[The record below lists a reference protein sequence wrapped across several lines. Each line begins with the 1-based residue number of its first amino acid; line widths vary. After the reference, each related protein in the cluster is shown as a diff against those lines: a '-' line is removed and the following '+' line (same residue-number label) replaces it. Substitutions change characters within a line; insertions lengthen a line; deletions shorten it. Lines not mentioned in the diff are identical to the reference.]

1 MLGCKSFIW
10 MGNSSTQLESI
21 NKKNWKKG
29 HKDCELYQV
38 LIFFVK
44 MLWYLHYILFTKK
57 IEAFVVFAVYGI
69 LGHFELK
76 QVFIYNFCV
85 EWF

>member
-1 MLGCKSFIW
+1 
-10 MGNSSTQLESI
+10 
-21 NKKNWKKG
+21 
-29 HKDCELYQV
+29 
-38 LIFFVK
+38 

-76 QVFIYNFCV
+76 QVFIYNFCA
-85 EWF
+85 ELF